1 MCRQNKGGPCHR
13 AFSVALPDVVV
24 RQFERH
30 LSVLSY
36 VVLLVRPWR
45 CQLKPRVFSL
55 HEARVVFFFFEVVQG
70 RVDVAQCIKLAL
82 RETYTFCRN
91 FETRPLVLVVR
102 PSPFLDSVPF
112 EILAPV
118 RFSLHITVTLT
129 CKARFCAFPLA
140 HSSAG
145 P

>member
-36 VVLLVRPWR
+36 VVLLVRPWPR
-45 CQLKPRVFSL
+45 QLKPSVFSDL
-55 HEARVVFFFFEVVQG
+55 RRHEARVFFFFFEVVQG

-82 RETYTFCRN
+82 RETYTFFCRN

-102 PSPFLDSVPF
+102 PSPFLHFVPF

-129 CKARFCAFPLA
+129 CKAR
-140 HSSAG
+140 
-145 P
+145 